1 MILLC
6 LWRANHPSYS
16 PDFFLLM
23 FTDYNS
29 YSLSA
34 KEGWERQEELN
45 STDEGYRSWCVTL
58 PTGEYD
64 YIEDEA
70 EKDEHV
76 ADLLA
81 QGITPVVTELP
92 F

>member
-1 MILLC
+1 MSMEDQPPFIFT
-6 LWRANHPSYS
+6 RSFP
-16 PDFFLLM
+16 LM

-29 YSLSA
+29 YSLSV

-45 STDEGYRSWCVTL
+45 STDEGYVSWCVTL

-70 EKDEHV
+70 EKDQHV

>member
-1 MILLC
+1 MFMEDQP
-6 LWRANHPSYS
+6 PSVFTRS
-16 PDFFLLM
+16 FPLM

-29 YSLSA
+29 YSLSV
-34 KEGWERQEELN
+34 KEGWERQAELN
-45 STDEGYRSWCVTL
+45 STDEGYVSWKVEVKT
-58 PTGEYD
+58 TGQYD

-70 EKDEHV
+70 EKDKHV

-81 QGITPVVTELP
+81 QGLTPVVTEFP

>member
-1 MILLC
+1 MSMEDQPPFIFT
-6 LWRANHPSYS
+6 RSFP
-16 PDFFLLM
+16 LM

-29 YSLSA
+29 YSLSV

-45 STDEGYRSWCVTL
+45 STDEGYVSWKVEVKA
-58 PTGEYD
+58 TGEYD

-70 EKDEHV
+70 EKDQHV

-81 QGITPVVTELP
+81 QGLTPVVTELP